1 MCFGVYNDNNQIGFA
16 RVISGFVS
24 FAYLKDVF
32 ILEEFRGIGLSK
44 WLLETILKLTKF
56 KLVKCWMLK
65 TNDAHGLYSQF
76 GFSNPLE
83 PETIMEF
90 YPTQN
95 INS

>member
-1 MCFGVYNDNNQIGFA
+1 MLFTNSFQI
-16 RVISGFVS
+16 
-24 FAYLKDVF
+24 
-32 ILEEFRGIGLSK
+32 
-44 WLLETILKLTKF
+44 
-56 KLVKCWMLK
+56 VKCWMLK
-65 TNDAHGLYSQF
+65 TYDAHGLYSQF